1 MHRSHGIARWG
12 WLFLLSSL
20 AQCMT
25 VRQCS
30 THRAP
35 YLAGF
40 YPCTCPMQVHQ
51 GSAAHAR
58 AVPCSAAAPA
68 ARAMHSRH
76 KQKTRLH
83 YDNRTTGTT
92 MSMSQHQHQQRR
104 LLRVRWPRGLGDG
117 RPEPIAAVQ
126 SYHKQKIRLQMRLC
140 VTKKQVL

>member
-12 WLFLLSSL
+12 WLFLLSRL

-25 VRQCS
+25 VRECS
-30 THRAP
+30 TLRAP
-35 YLAGF
+35 YLAGVF
-40 YPCTCPMQVHQ
+40 PCTVSMQVHL
-51 GSAAHAR
+51 GSAAHAHE
-58 AVPCSAAAPA
+58 VPHFRAAPA
-68 ARAMHSRH
+68 ARAMHSKH

-104 LLRVRWPRGLGDG
+104 LLRVRWPRGPGDG
-117 RPEPIAAVQ
+117 RPRPIAAVQ
-126 SYHKQKIRLQMRLC
+126 SYHKQKIQLQMRLC